1 MNQDELK
8 ERVAIE
14 AVKYIKD
21 GMNVGLGTGST
32 MYYAIRY
39 LSERVKNG
47 LNIKC
52 IPTSEKTAEWAR
64 TYNIPLTNFSE
75 THHLDVVIDGADEV
89 DPNFHLLKGG
99 GGALLREKIV
109 ANATDQFIVIIDESK
124 YVNQLGK
131 FKLPIEIVPFGY
143 EYTIQLVESLGCK
156 ATLRQSNDAIYVTDN
171 QNYIIDC
178 DFGMINNPKQLNN
191 QLISIIGVV
200 ETGLFIDMA
209 NKILVSQSSSGLVEE
224 LNK

>member
-143 EYTIQLVESLGCK
+143 EYTIQLVEALGCK